1 MHHAFLYISLPFFP
15 RLRRENAYF
24 RVFYG
29 ERKQVTTNF
38 ISLSELEYGPL
49 SKIQI
54 QEGSPTF
61 EKVSKQE

>member
-1 MHHAFLYISLPFFP
+1 MHHAFLYISLPFFA

-24 RVFYG
+24 RVFM
-29 ERKQVTTNF
+29 ENVNKEQRNF

-49 SKIQI
+49 SEIQI